1 MRQISSKVVYNLG
14 DYDTMNLLQFEVDFN
29 HERDSMKRY
38 AEQYT
43 AEDTQDHEGALKHD
57 TQNYLREV
65 RQDKRGRKYE
75 EGRVGKKTRNYREE

>member
-1 MRQISSKVVYNLG
+1 MIQWIYFNWS
-14 DYDTMNLLQFEVDFN
+14 DFN
-29 HERDSMKRY
+29 YERDSMKRY

-75 EGRVGKKTRNYREE
+75 EGRVGKKTRNYREEWDEN